1 MISTGNPNEVQKVS
15 LGGAASG
22 AIWTGAGALAVQT
35 VADVTKAIVDACR
48 GGNGGGAPRGGC
60 GGGGYCEGVSPAV
73 VALQAEVAKLQA
85 EKYSDNAA
93 RQESD
98 RLLTQWFKPYGNEIA
113 DAKVRE
119 ARLEAEVDC
128 LKKVGELREEIL
140 RKDIQLVEQRAQCCC
155 NANAT
160 AIAAVAAKVD
170 AITGVYVPNSALQ
183 PGVPTVQV
191 VHPTTT
197 TTTTGA

>member
-60 GGGGYCEGVSPAV
+60 GGGGYCECVSPAV
-73 VALQAEVAKLQA
+73 VALQSEVAKLQA

-183 PGVPTVQV
+183 PGVPTVEV

>member
-22 AIWTGAGALAVQT
+22 AFWTGAGALAVQT
-35 VADVTKAIVDACR
+35 VADVTKTIVDACR
-48 GGNGGGAPRGGC
+48 GGGAPRGGC
-60 GGGGYCEGVSPAV
+60 GNGGGGYCGDGVSPAV

-140 RKDIQLVEQRAQCCC
+140 RKDIQLVDQRAQCCC

-170 AITGVYVPNSALQ
+170 AITGIYVPNRVLK
-183 PGVPTVQV
+183 PGVPTVEV

>member
-48 GGNGGGAPRGGC
+48 GGNGGNRCGGN
-60 GGGGYCEGVSPAV
+60 GGGGTYCEGVSPAV

-119 ARLEAEVDC
+119 ARMQAEIDC
-128 LKKVGELREEIL
+128 IKETGKLREEIL
-140 RKDIQLVEQRAQCCC
+140 RKDIQLAKQEAACCC
-155 NANAT
+155 AQNAN